1 MISFSSAFICE
12 NLRPNNKKE
21 EMKMMKKTLK
31 VLFFSALVLMLS
43 MPVWAKEKYPDRP
56 IDFICTWGVGGGAD
70 QMARTMGKLAEKVLG
85 VALPVSNI
93 PGSSGNSGMANLLAA
108 KADGY
113 TIATYIADTLGTI
126 SAGTARHKITD
137 FEWIVRTQVAQS
149 YLFVK
154 MDSPFKTIQDL
165 LKYAK
170 ENPGKLKV
178 AATGFGTVDDITVRY
193 LASKGYKMTTIPIP
207 QPGERY
213 ASTLGG
219 HSEVLYEQAGDM
231 KQYLD
236 AKQLRP
242 LIIFANKRLAAF
254 PDVPCSKELGFDI
267 TLPQFRSIVTKK
279 GVLAERLKILADAF
293 KKAMETPEWKKFGE
307 EQYLDPESYMGPDEF
322 PKWIAG
328 EVETMRKFMKTFG
341 MVK

>member
-1 MISFSSAFICE
+1 MAAKSIRVLSLLVAF
-12 NLRPNNKKE
+12 LALP
-21 EMKMMKKTLK
+21 
-31 VLFFSALVLMLS
+31 FFA
-43 MPVWAKEKYPDRP
+43 WGAEKYPDRP

-70 QMARTMGKLAEKVLG
+70 QMARTLGKLAEKYLG

-93 PGSSGNSGMANLLAA
+93 PGSSGNSGMANVLAA

-126 SAGTARHKITD
+126 PAGSARHKITD

-154 MDSPFKTIQDL
+154 MDSPFKTVQDL

-193 LASKGYKMTTIPIP
+193 LASKGHKMTILPIP

-219 HSEVLYEQAGDM
+219 HSEVLYEQAGDI
-231 KQYLD
+231 KQYLE

-242 LIIFANKRLAAF
+242 LVVFSQKRFPAF
-254 PDVPCSKELGFDI
+254 PDVPCSLELGYEI
-267 TLPQFRSIVTKK
+267 TLPQFRSVVAKK
-279 GVLAERLKILADAF
+279 GVAADRIKILADAF
-293 KKAMETPEWKKFGE
+293 QKAMQTPEWKKFAQ
-307 EQYLDPESYMGPDEF
+307 EQYLDPESYMGPDKYG
-322 PKWIAG
+322 PWIAN
-328 EVETMRKFMKTFG
+328 EVETLRNFMKTFG
-341 MVK
+341 MTK

>member
-1 MISFSSAFICE
+1 
-12 NLRPNNKKE
+12 
-21 EMKMMKKTLK
+21 MKTARIFLLLP
-31 VLFFSALVLMLS
+31 LFLVLVC
-43 MPVWAKEKYPDRP
+43 PAWAAEKYPDRP

-70 QMARTMGKLAEKVLG
+70 QMARTIGKLSEKFLG

-93 PGSSGNSGMANLLAA
+93 PGSSGNSGMANVLAA

-126 SAGTARHKITD
+126 PAGTARHKLAD

-154 MDSPFKTIQDL
+154 TDSPFKTIQDL

-193 LASKGYKMTTIPIP
+193 LASKGHKMTTIPIP

-219 HSEVLYEQAGDM
+219 HSEVLYEQAGDI
-231 KQYLD
+231 KQYLE

-242 LIIFANKRLAAF
+242 LIVFSQKRFPAF
-254 PDVPCSKELGFDI
+254 PDLPCSLELGLDI
-267 TLPQFRSIVTKK
+267 TLPQFRSIVAKK
-279 GVLAERLKILADAF
+279 GVPADRVKILAEAF
-293 KKAMETPEWKKFGE
+293 QKAMETPEWKKFAQD
-307 EQYLDPESYMGPDEF
+307 QYLDPESYLGPDKF
-322 PKWIAG
+322 QPWVTS
-328 EVETMRKFMKTFG
+328 EVETLRNFMKTFG
-341 MVK
+341 MAK

>member
-1 MISFSSAFICE
+1 MFKFMA
-12 NLRPNNKKE
+12 
-21 EMKMMKKTLK
+21 K
-31 VLFFSALVLMLS
+31 VVSLAVLLLALAV
-43 MPVWAKEKYPDRP
+43 PAWAAEKYPDRP

-70 QMARTMGKLAEKVLG
+70 QMARTIGKLSEKFLG

-93 PGSSGNSGMANLLAA
+93 PGSSGNSGMANVLAA

-126 SAGTARHKITD
+126 PAGTARHKIAD

-154 MDSPFKTIQDL
+154 TDSPFKTIQDL

-170 ENPGKLKV
+170 ENPGKLKM

-219 HSEVLYEQAGDM
+219 HSEVLYEQAGDI
-231 KQYLD
+231 KQYLE

-242 LIIFANKRLAAF
+242 LIVFSQKRFPAF
-254 PDVPCSKELGFDI
+254 PDLPCSLELGYNI
-267 TLPQFRSIVTKK
+267 TLPQFRSIVAKK
-279 GVLAERLKILADAF
+279 GVPADRVKILAGAF
-293 KKAMETPEWKKFGE
+293 QKAMETPEWKKFAQD
-307 EQYLDPESYMGPDEF
+307 QYLDPESYIGPDKF
-322 PKWIAG
+322 AAWIG
-328 EVETMRKFMKTFG
+328 SEVETLRNFMKTFG
-341 MVK
+341 MAK

>member
-1 MISFSSAFICE
+1 
-12 NLRPNNKKE
+12 
-21 EMKMMKKTLK
+21 
-31 VLFFSALVLMLS
+31 
-43 MPVWAKEKYPDRP
+43 
-56 IDFICTWGVGGGAD
+56 
-70 QMARTMGKLAEKVLG
+70 MGKLTEKFLG

-126 SAGTARHKITD
+126 PAGTARHKITD

-170 ENPGKLKV
+170 ENPGKVKV

-193 LASKGYKMTTIPIP
+193 LTSKGYKMTTIPIP

-219 HSEVLYEQAGDM
+219 HSEVLYEQAGDI
-231 KQYLD
+231 KQYLE
-236 AKQLRP
+236 ANQLRP
-242 LIIFANKRLAAF
+242 LIVFSQKRFPAF
-254 PDVPCSKELGFDI
+254 PNLPCSLELGYEI
-267 TLPQFRSIVTKK
+267 TLPQFRSIVAKK
-279 GVLAERLKILADAF
+279 GVPGDRVKILAEAF
-293 KKAMETPEWKKFGE
+293 QKAMETPEWKKFAQD
-307 EQYLDPESYMGPDEF
+307 QYLDPESYLGPDKF
-322 PKWIAG
+322 PAWIAS
-328 EVETMRKFMKTFG
+328 EVETLRNFMKTFG
-341 MVK
+341 MAK

>member
-1 MISFSSAFICE
+1 MFSRATRFLVFFFIVF
-12 NLRPNNKKE
+12 
-21 EMKMMKKTLK
+21 M
-31 VLFFSALVLMLS
+31 LVS
-43 MPVWAKEKYPDRP
+43 PSGAAEKYPDRP

-70 QMARTMGKLAEKVLG
+70 QMARTVGKLAEKFLG

-93 PGSSGNSGMANLLAA
+93 PGSSGNSGMANVLAA

-113 TIATYIADTLGTI
+113 TVATYIADTLGTI
-126 SAGTARHKITD
+126 PAGTARHKITD

-154 MDSPFKTIQDL
+154 MDSPLKTIQDL

-193 LASKGYKMTTIPIP
+193 LTSKGYKMTTIPIP

-219 HSEVLYEQAGDM
+219 HSEVLYEQAGDI
-231 KQYLD
+231 KQYLE
-236 AKQLRP
+236 ANQLRP
-242 LIIFANKRLAAF
+242 LIVFSQKRFPAF
-254 PDVPCSKELGFDI
+254 SDLPCSTELGLDI
-267 TLPQFRSIVTKK
+267 ALPQFRGIVAKK
-279 GVLAERLKILADAF
+279 GVAADRVKILAEAF
-293 KKAMETPEWKKFGE
+293 QKATETPEWKKFAQD
-307 EQYLDPESYMGPDEF
+307 QYLDPESYLGPDKF
-322 PKWIAG
+322 GSWVAA